1 LIAQPRVRLGE
12 PPSRNL
18 DDFPARAAGEPMANS
33 VRKLPTC
40 DDLAV
45 GHAEGPENGAG
56 RAVRPVRDGIVLRPG
71 LLERL
76 GAAARV
82 TVLSAPAG
90 SGKTVLLR
98 SWIGELGPAGRAAW
112 VPVTRGEQDP
122 QRFWLSVLGALR
134 GTAAGSRL
142 VRPLTA
148 APNLDGWAVVE
159 RLLKDLAPLADRLWL
174 VIDDLHE
181 LRSAEA
187 LAQLELLVMRS
198 PPELRFVLAT
208 RHDLQLRL
216 HRLRLEGELTEIR
229 AADLRFSV
237 AEARELLAAAGVA
250 LPEPA
255 LAMLHQRAEGWAA
268 GLRLAALSLAGRE
281 DPELFA
287 AQFSGSER
295 TVAEYLLAE
304 VLERQPAPVRRLL
317 LRTSVLERVSG
328 PLADALT
335 GGSGG
340 EQALQ
345 QLEQANAFVVSL
357 DVGRSW
363 FRYHHLFTD
372 LLQLELRRAEPGE
385 VTALHEAAAG
395 WFAEHGLPTEA
406 IGHAQAA
413 GNWALAARLLA
424 DHWPGLQL
432 DGQAAT
438 VHALLAGF
446 PAEVTTRDA
455 ELATVAAADELAQ
468 GSLEAAERYLRLAE
482 RGLEAPVPARRG
494 QAQLLLGMVRLLLA
508 RQRGNLPAV
517 AGETRR
523 LQALWEAP
531 DTAPVGL
538 GQDLRALALI
548 SLGITEFWATR
559 LDEAQGHLA
568 DGVALARRIARPYLE
583 FTGLANQ
590 AALEIYRSFT
600 RGAERARQAVELAEQ
615 HGWTDEPPAAIAYM
629 VLAHVLTWQGRLE
642 QAEAWLQRAERT
654 VRADAEPVA
663 ALGISY
669 MRGLFELVHGRD
681 AGAITACEA
690 TERLAGSLVAPH
702 VLVIRAP
709 AFRLYALVRLG
720 DTQGAERALTAIGDQ
735 GRESGEVRIAVAA
748 LRLAQHDPD
757 AATAALAP
765 VLDGSVFVSP
775 STWLAHAFVLQA
787 IIQDA
792 LGDPAAADR
801 AVGRALDLAGPV
813 GALSPFLLYPAPGL
827 LQRHA
832 RPGTRHAAVIAEIL
846 SLLPAAH
853 GTAGTQGETAP
864 PGGRADAA
872 GPALRLIEPLSQSEI
887 RVLRYMPTNL
897 TTPEIASELSVSVNT
912 VRTHIRHVFVKLGTH
927 SRTEAVA
934 RARALGLLAPSPS
947 PLAQAPVFNAPAR
960 GQKQLSGHSAQ
971 GRDHRGRRRP
981 AGRRAVPPVGGPAG
995 HAGHAQRLGQHHVP
1009 ARRRVVP
1016 PPPERRQ
1023 FRRTGRQGASL
1034 AAFPVSAPA
1043 LADPGTSRDG
1053 APR

>member
-1 LIAQPRVRLGE
+1 VGRADESDDVAGQAARSVRSGIVPRLG
-12 PPSRNL
+12 P
-18 DDFPARAAGEPMANS
+18 
-33 VRKLPTC
+33 
-40 DDLAV
+40 
-45 GHAEGPENGAG
+45 
-56 RAVRPVRDGIVLRPG
+56 
-71 LLERL
+71 LERL
-76 GAAARV
+76 GGAGRV

-98 SWIGELGPAGRAAW
+98 SWMDEPGLAGRAAW
-112 VPVTRGEQDP
+112 VAVARGEQDP

-142 VRPLTA
+142 VRQLTA
-148 APNLDGWAVVE
+148 APNLDGWTVVE
-159 RLLKDLAPLADRLWL
+159 RLLKDLGQLADRLWL

-187 LAQLELLVMRS
+187 LAQLELLVMRA
-198 PPELRFVLAT
+198 PLGLRFVLAT
-208 RHDLQLRL
+208 RHDPQLRL
-216 HRLRLEGELTEIR
+216 HQLRLEGELTEIR

-268 GLRLAALSLAGRE
+268 GLRLAALSLVGRE
-281 DPELFA
+281 DPEQFA
-287 AQFSGSER
+287 AEFSGSER

-304 VLERQPAPVRRLL
+304 VLERQQAPVRRLL

-328 PLADALT
+328 PLADVLT

-340 EQALQ
+340 EQVLQ

-357 DVGRSW
+357 DAGRSW

-395 WFAEHGLPTEA
+395 WFAGHGLPAEA

-432 DGQAAT
+432 DGQAET
-438 VHALLAGF
+438 VHVILAGF
-446 PAEVTTRDA
+446 PAEFTAGDA

-482 RGLEAPVPARRG
+482 GGLEVPVSARRG

-517 AGETRR
+517 AAAARR
-523 LQALWEAP
+523 LQALSETP
-531 DTAPVGL
+531 DTATAAL
-538 GQDLRALALI
+538 GEDLRALALI
-548 SLGITEFWATR
+548 SLGITEFWAAQ
-559 LDEAQGHLA
+559 LDEAKGHLQ
-568 DGVALARRIARPYLE
+568 DGVALARRIERPYLE

-600 RGAERARQAVELAEQ
+600 RGLERARQAVELAER

-629 VLAHVLTWQGRLE
+629 VVAHVLSWQGRLE
-642 QAEAWLQRAERT
+642 QAEGWLQRAEHT

-669 MRGLFELVHGRD
+669 MRGLLQLLHGRD
-681 AGAITACEA
+681 AEAITACQA
-690 TERLAGSLVAPH
+690 TERLGGLLTVPH
-702 VLVIRAP
+702 VLLTRAP
-709 AFRLYALVRLG
+709 ALRLYALVRLG
-720 DTQGAERALTAIGDQ
+720 DTQGAERALTTIGDKS
-735 GRESGEVRIAVAA
+735 RESGEIHVAVAA

-757 AATAALAP
+757 AASTALAP
-765 VLDGSVFVSP
+765 VLNGSVFVSP

-787 IIQDA
+787 IAQDA
-792 LGDPAAADR
+792 LGDQGAADR
-801 AVGRALDLAGPV
+801 ALGRALDLAGPV
-813 GALSPFLLYPAPGL
+813 GALSPFLLNPAPGL
-827 LQRHA
+827 IKRHA
-832 RPGTRHAAVIAEIL
+832 GQGSRHAGAIAEIL

-853 GTAGTQGETAP
+853 GAAGAQQQTAP
-864 PGGRADAA
+864 SGAPADAL
-872 GPALRLIEPLSQSEI
+872 GPALRLIEPLSRSEI

-897 TTPEIASELSVSVNT
+897 ATPEIARELSVSVST
-912 VRTHIRHVFVKLGTH
+912 VRTHIRHLFAKLAAH
-927 SRTEAVA
+927 SRTEAVE
-934 RARALGLLAPSPS
+934 RARDLGLLAPSP
-947 PLAQAPVFNAPAR
+947 
-960 GQKQLSGHSAQ
+960 
-971 GRDHRGRRRP
+971 
-981 AGRRAVPPVGGPAG
+981 
-995 HAGHAQRLGQHHVP
+995 VP
-1009 ARRRVVP
+1009 ARSGSRV
-1016 PPPERRQ
+1016 
-1023 FRRTGRQGASL
+1023 QG
-1034 AAFPVSAPA
+1034 
-1043 LADPGTSRDG
+1043 
-1053 APR
+1053 